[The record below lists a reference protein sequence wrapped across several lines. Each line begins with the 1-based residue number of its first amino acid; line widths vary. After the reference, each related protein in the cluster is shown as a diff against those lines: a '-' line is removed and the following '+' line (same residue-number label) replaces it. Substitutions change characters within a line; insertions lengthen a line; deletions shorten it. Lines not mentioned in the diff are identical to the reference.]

1 VTAATDAFDAM
12 DTRRARFAALLD
24 THRGIVFKVANS
36 YGRTPEDRQDLAQ
49 EIAAQSWRAF
59 SGYDPERSFS
69 TWLYRIALNVA
80 ISHLRSLGAQ
90 TLTEPLDE
98 RHESHDG
105 LATADD
111 NARHESDQRIRA
123 LYAVIDR
130 QSPLDRALLLLWLDE
145 RSQREIGDVL
155 GLSESNVATKLNRLK
170 RRIREQMAGD

>member
-1 VTAATDAFDAM
+1 MTTATDAFDTM

-90 TLTEPLDE
+90 TPTEPLDE
-98 RHESHDG
+98 RHESHDD